1 MKKRIGILAVVMLLI
16 MAFSFSAL
24 ADTVVMYPVSVS
36 RTADGSEIRKYYE
49 LTPNEDPA
57 GIPRSD
63 FEQAGF
69 HYTLLDLLKQE
80 QPEYE
85 EQEHTETVELESEEK
100 DMESVLALLPQQ
112 KEFVTEDGFSGLLT
126 LRLDTIR
133 VEPAGYKYYNYT
145 PTATR
150 SYPGMVSQD
159 TSVIPKSIQDGNH
172 TLTLQNVDWK
182 ADTTS
187 DVDGYQL
194 GNTYTAVATYS
205 TTALGSKVTGY
216 TVTADYTGT
225 VSRTALN
232 KIRYVAVFEGVDM
245 NPQPSPEPT
254 PEPTAEPEPERLVL
268 SPDATEPPATNGTSV
283 YHFTMIWV
291 LLGILVALGICI
303 GVALVLRRRRES
315 NETGE

>member
-1 MKKRIGILAVVMLLI
+1 MKKRIGILAVVLLLT
-16 MAFSFSAL
+16 AALSFAVF
-24 ADTVVMYPVSVS
+24 ADSGAMYPVSVS

-49 LTPNEDPA
+49 LSPNEDPA

-85 EQEHTETVELESEEK
+85 EQEHTETVEMESEKK

-112 KEFVTEDGFSGLLT
+112 KEFVTEDGFSGILT

-159 TSVIPKSIQDGNH
+159 TSMIPKSIQEGSH
-172 TLTLQNVDWK
+172 TLTLQNVDWR
-182 ADTTS
+182 ADSTTE
-187 DVDGYQL
+187 VDGYQL
-194 GNTYTAVATYS
+194 GSTYTAVATYS
-205 TTALGSKVTGY
+205 TTALGSSVTGY

-232 KIRYVAVFEGVDM
+232 KIRYVAVFEGVDL
-245 NPQPSPEPT
+245 NPQPSPEPS
-254 PEPTAEPEPERLVL
+254 PEPLKDHLE
-268 SPDATEPPATNGTSV
+268 SPAPQESPAQNSDSV
-283 YHFTMIWV
+283 YHFTLIWI
-291 LLGILVALGICI
+291 LLGILAALGCGI
-303 GVALVLRRRRES
+303 GIALVIKRRRES
-315 NETGE
+315 DETEE